1 MKVFESER
9 KTHMTPEIPINSMT
23 LILGGARSGK
33 SSFAE
38 QIARESEKSV
48 LFIATATAG
57 DSEMAERIRNHQA
70 SRPAGWQTLELP
82 RGIGSNLAQPV
93 AEVVIVDCITLLV
106 SNILVSLPEKTHDEV
121 VIDKIRIEVDELIAA
136 QVRLGGQWLIVSNE
150 VGMGL
155 VPPYPLGRIYRDA
168 LGWANQALARAA
180 QRVIFMVAGIP
191 MVIK

>member
-1 MKVFESER
+1 
-9 KTHMTPEIPINSMT
+9 MTPEIPLNGLT

-57 DSEMAERIRNHQA
+57 DNEMAERISNHRA
-70 SRPAGWQTLELP
+70 ARPAEWQTLELP
-82 RGIGSNLAQPV
+82 RGLGRNLAVPI
-93 AEVVIVDCITLLV
+93 AEVVIVDCITLLI
-106 SNILVSLPEKTHDEV
+106 SNILVSLPENTVAEL
-121 VIDKIRIEVDELIAA
+121 VIDKIRIEIEELIAV

-155 VPPYPLGRIYRDA
+155 VPPYTLGRVYRDA
-168 LGWANQALARAA
+168 LGWANQTLASAA
-180 QRVIFMVAGIP
+180 QRVIFMAAGIP